1 MGSSGGGRARVNKDE
16 EKAPTWSLDEGK
28 IEGPGR
34 WLLKEP
40 EFNSSELLTSK
51 GNVLEEGNENL
62 AES

>member
-1 MGSSGGGRARVNKDE
+1 MGSRGGRRARVKKDE

-51 GNVLEEGNENL
+51 GNVLEEVNENL
-62 AES
+62 AKS